1 MPPAVDSEQLFGVK
15 ETIQALAY
23 HGKPNGTISHESEP
37 HIFHPNLTFKT
48 DEKPDPHA
56 LKLEEEIP
64 GWHGY
69 IQWENYPERKKAVKE
84 YLKKFD
90 FPGPPEFQLVP
101 LPNTNPILEGVRWKQ
116 YHYALG
122 NATKDMPAESWYF
135 VEKEKSPDMIHV
147 LQFPYNGEP
156 SEGIV
161 SCHVMYPTISEK
173 YSKDRLVASPISRNK
188 DRFVRNH
195 GGIPEIDEDAYFFEV
210 GGLVNNPWRIT

>member
-1 MPPAVDSEQLFGVK
+1 MPPVADSEQLFGAK

-23 HGKPNGTISHESEP
+23 HGKPNGASSHESEAQ
-37 HIFHPNLTFKT
+37 IFHPSLTFKT
-48 DEKPDPHA
+48 DEKPDPSV

-69 IQWENYPERKKAVKE
+69 IEWENYPERKKAVKE

-90 FPGPPEFQLVP
+90 FPGPPEFQLIP

-122 NATKDMPAESWYF
+122 NVTKDIPAESWYF

-156 SEGIV
+156 PRVWYPVTSYIQPYLTSFLTNAHRIDWWQLQLLEMKTTLSGTTEV
-161 SCHVMYPTISEK
+161 SQ
-173 YSKDRLVASPISRNK
+173 R
-188 DRFVRNH
+188 
-195 GGIPEIDEDAYFFEV
+195 
-210 GGLVNNPWRIT
+210 